1 VTLKHVT
8 VLLREA
14 VDALAP
20 APGRRFLDVTAG
32 GGGHTAALLAAGGRV
47 LATDA
52 DADAV
57 ARVRQRLASD
67 VAAGTLRV
75 EQAWLDDALA
85 VAERCGMTPLD
96 GVLADLGLSSFQLDE
111 AERGFAFMRD
121 GPLDMRFD
129 RTRGHSAA
137 DWLEYNDPAEIARV
151 LREYGD
157 VQNARRIA
165 EAIWAARPIRTTG
178 QLRELVGAA
187 AAVRS
192 GRIHPATLVFQALRI
207 AVNDELRR
215 LADALPPLIGALRPG
230 GRIAVIAFHS
240 LEDRIVKNAFRDLSR
255 TVLPEPGFGDMRAQH
270 AQLRILTREPIT
282 PTDDEIAANP
292 RARSARLRV
301 AERLAPVDD
310 VVSPNPSND

>member
-1 VTLKHVT
+1 
-8 VLLREA
+8 
-14 VDALAP
+14 
-20 APGRRFLDVTAG
+20 
-32 GGGHTAALLAAGGRV
+32 
-47 LATDA
+47 
-52 DADAV
+52 
-57 ARVRQRLASD
+57 
-67 VAAGTLRV
+67 
-75 EQAWLDDALA
+75 
-85 VAERCGMTPLD
+85 
-96 GVLADLGLSSFQLDE
+96 
-111 AERGFAFMRD
+111 
-121 GPLDMRFD
+121 MRFD